1 VYLCGEYFFK
11 KMTKKDFAHNE
22 EAQVNDMRSY
32 YAFQAKIYDLT
43 RWTFLYGRKTILQK
57 LPFEK
62 DAPLQIL
69 EVGCGTGVNMVELAK
84 IYPNA
89 HITGL
94 DVSGDMLT
102 QAAKNLQKFEDRI
115 TLEEKPYGASEEYN
129 GKFDLI
135 LFSYSLT
142 MINPQYIDLIQQSK
156 KDVKEG
162 GYVAVVDFH
171 KANFGFYRQFMK
183 GNHVKLEGQVLPV
196 LLENFEP
203 VLCKI
208 KPGLAGVWNYL
219 MFVGK

>member
-1 VYLCGEYFFK
+1 MSK
-11 KMTKKDFAHNE
+11 KEFAHDE

-57 LPFEK
+57 LPFDK
-62 DAPLQIL
+62 DAPLKIL
-69 EVGCGTGVNMVELAK
+69 EVGCGTGINMVEIAK

-89 HITGL
+89 HIVGM
-94 DVSGDMLT
+94 DVSGDMLR
-102 QAAKNLQKFEDRI
+102 QAGKNLEAYNDRI
-115 TLEEKPYGASEEYN
+115 ELLEKPYGGNDDYN
-129 GKFDLI
+129 KQFDLI

-142 MINPQYIDLIQQSK
+142 MINPQYVDLIHQAK
-156 KDVKEG
+156 KDLKEG

-171 KANFGFYRQFMK
+171 KANFGFYRKFMK

-196 LLENFEP
+196 LLEAFEP

-208 KPGLAGVWNYL
+208 KPGLVGVWNYL
-219 MFVGK
+219 MFLGK

>member
-1 VYLCGEYFFK
+1 MSK
-11 KMTKKDFAHNE
+11 KEFADNE
-22 EAQVNDMRSY
+22 DVQVDHMRSY

-57 LPFEK
+57 LPFDK
-62 DAPLQIL
+62 DASIDIL

-89 HITGL
+89 RITGL

-102 QAAKNLQKFEDRI
+102 QASKNLKSYEDRI
-115 TLEEKPYGASEEYN
+115 TLVEKPYGGSDEYN

-142 MINPQYIDLIQQSK
+142 MINPQYVDLIHQSK
-156 KDVKEG
+156 KDIKEG

-171 KANFGFYRQFMK
+171 KANFGFYRDFMK

-208 KPGLAGVWNYL
+208 NTGLVGVWNYL